1 MSTTSSIP
9 ATTLLPFT
17 GISQYASD
25 FDAALSKA
33 VQVAQIP
40 VTLLQAQDSTVLQQE
55 TAMGSL
61 NTDVAALA
69 TSLSSLGTLAAGQAL
84 GATSSNPSLVS
95 ATATGATT
103 AASYTVDSITSIAST
118 ASATSTNG
126 FADSSSTPVS
136 STGLMNLVVGSNN
149 YELSLTANTLVG
161 LTAQINGLGAG
172 VTASILTTSSG
183 NFLSLSANST
193 GAAAI
198 QLFDDPTGPNTNILT
213 QISPGSNASFSL
225 NGIPDIQAS
234 NVVNNVIPGMTFT
247 LLGTTPVTAP
257 VTLSLASDPTQLSSA
272 LQNFVTSYNT
282 VQADAT
288 AQTGQTGGA
297 LVGNTVI
304 NQLQSALSQIAT
316 YTLNTG
322 TVQSLSDLGI
332 TFNGNVLSFNQ
343 TTFNALSSQQVSD
356 AFHFIGSATTGLGG
370 LSSNI
375 SELSDP
381 ITGVIA
387 TETAGL
393 KQTDKDLQTQISTK
407 TAQIAALQTS
417 LTLQFEA
424 ADALQAELQ
433 NQQESVQAA
442 LQGVSLVLYGK
453 NETTFL

>member
-1 MSTTSSIP
+1 VSTTSSIP

-61 NTDVAALA
+61 NSDVAAFA
-69 TSLSSLGTLAAGQAL
+69 ASLSALGTLAAGQAL
-84 GATSSNPSLVS
+84 GATSSDPSVVS

-103 AASYTVDSITSIAST
+103 AASYTIDSITSIAST
-118 ASATSTNG
+118 ASATSTHG
-126 FADSSSTPVS
+126 FAASAPVS
-136 STGLMNLVVGSNN
+136 STGKMNLVVGSTNN
-149 YELSLTANTLVG
+149 PITLTANNLIG
-161 LTAQINGLGAG
+161 LENQINGLGVG

-198 QLFDDPTGPNTNILT
+198 QLFDDPTGVNANILT
-213 QISPGSNASFSL
+213 QTQPGANASFSL

-234 NVVNNVIPGMTFT
+234 NVVNSVIPGMTFT

-272 LQNFVTSYNT
+272 LQNFVASYNT

-288 AQTGQTGGA
+288 AQTGQSGGA
-297 LVGNTVI
+297 LVGNSVI
-304 NQLQSALSQIAT
+304 NQLQSALSQIGT
-316 YTLNTG
+316 YTLTTG
-322 TVQSLSDLGI
+322 TVQSLSDLGV

-343 TTFNALSSQQVSD
+343 TTFNALSSTQISD

-375 SELSDP
+375 SELSNP
-381 ITGVIA
+381 VTGVIA

-393 KQTDKDLQTQISTK
+393 KQTDHDLQTQISAKNT
-407 TAQIAALQTS
+407 QIAAIQKS

-453 NETTFL
+453 NQTTFA